1 MVFTTEGFLEVAI
14 ESGPEWNLNP
24 RPLDKRETKKNY
36 KIVVTLSFMFNQFSN
51 CLNISQ
57 NIHLQDYNIQLML
70 SKNGII
76 QLIFEQ

>member
-1 MVFTTEGFLEVAI
+1 MVFTTEGFLKVAI
-14 ESGPEWNLNP
+14 ESWPEWNLNP

-57 NIHLQDYNIQLML
+57 NIHLQDYNIQLIL

>member
-14 ESGPEWNLNP
+14 ESWAEWNLNP

-36 KIVVTLSFMFNQFSN
+36 KIVVTLSFMFNQSSN

-57 NIHLQDYNIQLML
+57 NIHLQDYNIQLIL